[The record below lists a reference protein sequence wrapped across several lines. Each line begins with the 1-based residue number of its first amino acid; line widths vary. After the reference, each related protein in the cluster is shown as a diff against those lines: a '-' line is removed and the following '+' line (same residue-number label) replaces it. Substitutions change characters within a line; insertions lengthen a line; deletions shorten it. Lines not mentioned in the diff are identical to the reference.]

1 MGLIGIRESKRLP
14 DERLIE
20 ERRIVEGDGLIEG
33 IEKKGSLRLS
43 FEGMPQ
49 FKPVILDLFSSDYC
63 KMLPQSVLTESDRNG

>member
-33 IEKKGSLRLS
+33 IEKKALS
-43 FEGMPQ
+43 
-49 FKPVILDLFSSDYC
+49 V
-63 KMLPQSVLTESDRNG
+63 